1 MITIKDYYEL
11 LQRLVQKDFDRFGG
25 NPHKWNRVLE
35 FEEGQKLI
43 KIIAYT
49 DMGNEDRQRSAFGF
63 IVKEDFSIKS
73 TTKGNFFK
81 RGDLLKVASWAAP
94 AKNFARGN
102 IFLLDENSYI
112 RWTGIQ

>member
-63 IVKEDFSIKS
+63 IVKEDFFHQVHHERKLFQTWRSAES
-73 TTKGNFFK
+73 GFM
-81 RGDLLKVASWAAP
+81 GC
-94 AKNFARGN
+94 
-102 IFLLDENSYI
+102 
-112 RWTGIQ
+112 TG